1 MIFNRHPKFQI
12 EHSGRGG
19 HILCSHKKLTCKFNI
34 EMAEGG
40 NFIVFTGSD
49 SKYDEVR
56 IELRKYLDSSDKKN
70 WWISQ

>member
-1 MIFNRHPKFQI
+1 
-12 EHSGRGG
+12 
-19 HILCSHKKLTCKFNI
+19 
-34 EMAEGG
+34 MAEGG